1 MDHDR
6 NIFEDTSRKRLA
18 FVRKQ
23 RLERESLPH
32 FSDQIAEEQHGAD
45 GEMARHALSWERA

>member
-1 MDHDR
+1 VDHDR

-18 FVRKQ
+18 FARKQ

-32 FSDQIAEEQHGAD
+32 FSDRIAEEQHGAD
-45 GEMARHALSWERA
+45 GEKAHDTL